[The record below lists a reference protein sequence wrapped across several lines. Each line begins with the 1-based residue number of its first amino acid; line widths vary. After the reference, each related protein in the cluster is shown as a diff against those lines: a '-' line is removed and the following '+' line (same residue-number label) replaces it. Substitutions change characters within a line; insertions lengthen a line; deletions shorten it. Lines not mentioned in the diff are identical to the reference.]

1 MILITAKLFRWK
13 QNKSNQNNFKSVYT
27 CHRCSSIHC
36 ISKDVNLARSRFITI
51 FRDFYEIPRL
61 LRFPAP
67 NATFVKY
74 RNFPY
79 KLCFWCLKFMNFTQT
94 YWILGYTHSS
104 LSHHCYII
112 IFLLILYY
120 IACLFWP
127 LFEYYVSLVGH
138 VYWFQNGAI
147 AIYHVFSRFLL
158 NPATFAIS
166 RAICHNFS
174 NICRNFLIFWRDF
187 FDILNYNK

>member
-1 MILITAKLFRWK
+1 M
-13 QNKSNQNNFKSVYT
+13 
-27 CHRCSSIHC
+27 
-36 ISKDVNLARSRFITI
+36 ARSRFITI
-51 FRDFYEIPRL
+51 FRDLSEIPRL

-94 YWILGYTHSS
+94 NWILGYIHSS
-104 LSHHCYII
+104 LSHRCCMIKF
-112 IFLLILYY
+112 FLLLYY
-120 IACLFWP
+120 MACLFWP

-147 AIYHVFSRFLL
+147 AIYQVFSRFLW

-166 RAICHNFS
+166 RAICATFQISTATFS
-174 NICRNFLIFWRDF
+174 FFCRDF
-187 FDILNYNK
+187 LTSLMMITVIFRQIHDTHC